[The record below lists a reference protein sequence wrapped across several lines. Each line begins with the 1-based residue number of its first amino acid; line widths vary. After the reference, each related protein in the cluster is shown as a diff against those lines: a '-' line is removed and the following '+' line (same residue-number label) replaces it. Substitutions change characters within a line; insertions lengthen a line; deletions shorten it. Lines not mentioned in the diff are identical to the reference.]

1 VEERKKNFFG
11 FVWHGVF
18 LAFTMAFVEVN
29 TVLPAMILKA
39 GGGNF
44 AIGVVTAISTGI
56 PLVAQLFFGG
66 VLHARPRK
74 RPFLLLGIWM
84 RVTALFSI
92 GLILGSSISGA
103 SLLVLVFAIL
113 SVFSFSGAFA
123 GISYTD
129 LLGKAVFR
137 EDRKRFMVF
146 RQIAGSVL
154 SLLGGVIART
164 IVGNVEY
171 PSNYS
176 WMFFIAATSLAIASV
191 GFLAVSEKRVE
202 NIAHQ
207 RFLSILKQIP
217 STLKR
222 CSNLRNYILFTNSTG
237 FGLILIPFYVLLART
252 SFGLRGEDV
261 GNFLL
266 FQMVGMLGAGFFW
279 NFFLQRR
286 GLKNLLKLCVRIGG
300 VLPLLALLLS
310 HTTPLL
316 FSLLFLFS
324 GLTLSARK
332 MSFEWLLIE
341 ITESDNRALFTGISG
356 ALNLVTALFPLL
368 LGPLITVLGFLPVF
382 VAAAIFVFLGNF
394 FLDRIELD

>member
-1 VEERKKNFFG
+1 
-11 FVWHGVF
+11 
-18 LAFTMAFVEVN
+18 
-29 TVLPAMILKA
+29 
-39 GGGNF
+39 
-44 AIGVVTAISTGI
+44 
-56 PLVAQLFFGG
+56 
-66 VLHARPRK
+66 
-74 RPFLLLGIWM
+74 
-84 RVTALFSI
+84 
-92 GLILGSSISGA
+92 
-103 SLLVLVFAIL
+103 
-113 SVFSFSGAFA
+113 
-123 GISYTD
+123 
-129 LLGKAVFR
+129 
-137 EDRKRFMVF
+137 MVF

-310 HTTPLL
+310 HTNPLL